1 MLPALEGRAIRVEM
15 RRSLGPHLAS
25 TSIPRR
31 LILLDSEV
39 LRSKGEFERILVH
52 EIFHFAWTRCS
63 NQTRLSWEQV
73 LDQELR
79 RGARGELGWSA
90 EWRKAKLSRRDRRVR
105 SLRWRRYACESFC
118 DSAAW
123 CFSGRVRHRE
133 FTLSGR
139 WRIGRRAW
147 FARMFPATKT
157 IPI

>member
-1 MLPALEGRAIRVEM
+1 MLPALEGRAIKVEM

-25 TSIPRR
+25 TSIPGR

-39 LRSKGEFERILVH
+39 LRTRGEFERILVH

-63 NQTRLSWEQV
+63 NATRRSWEQV
-73 LDQELR
+73 LDRELR

-90 EWRKAKLSRRDRRVR
+90 EWRKEKLSRQDRAQR
-105 SLRWRRYACESFC
+105 SLRWRRYVCESFC

-123 CFSGRVRHRE
+123 CFSGRGRHAE
-133 FTLSGR
+133 FTLPLR
-139 WRIGRRAW
+139 WRTGRRAW
-147 FARMFPATKT
+147 FTRMFPATKT